1 MGIPKEIIEEVRSR
15 CDIVDLVSSYL
26 PELRKRGATYKCCC
40 PFHNEKTPSFTV
52 NQERQIYHCFGC
64 GANGDVFSF
73 VQEYDKLD
81 FLSAVQFL
89 ADRTG
94 VKIIYDNNDN
104 KNKDSKDTLL
114 NINSNAAN
122 FFHKNLF
129 NSDSG
134 KLCREYLKKR
144 SLTDD
149 VLKEFQI
156 GFSPNGWEELLSR
169 ALKKG
174 YKSEAIEKAGLV
186 VKSKRSGKI
195 KYYDR
200 FRNRLMFPIC
210 DSLGR
215 VIGFSGR
222 ILDDKRKEAK
232 YVNSPETLIFHKSSV
247 LFAFNKARKE
257 IVEKKLAIVVEGQI
271 DAIRCHTVGIK
282 NVVASQGTALTVQ
295 HAKLIKRYADEVVL
309 IFDSDTAGV
318 SAALSTSKLFLEN
331 ELSVRVATL
340 PNGEDP
346 DSLILKHGANIF
358 KKEIND
364 ALPALNF
371 LIKTIENE
379 EDQSTVVGRKR
390 MRNQI
395 MDFINRCPSESWKE
409 EMIKEASGI
418 INISVRALIKDL
430 DAINEKNISN
440 KNNQNLHLVNQD
452 GSLYP
457 LEELDLLSY
466 AIHYNENVKSLV
478 SDYLPMSLIKNKECK
493 TLIKKVIN
501 IAPKDIEANLND
513 LSEDERNC
521 YTSAAAIIK
530 KLDDDYSPDR
540 AVKEY
545 IKKLWLNYLRN
556 EYSNN
561 KNFEKRSQ
569 ITKDAN
575 LLKSNWAEGKK
586 IIVKLLE
593 DM

>member
-1 MGIPKEIIEEVRSR
+1 M
-15 CDIVDLVSSYL
+15 
-26 PELRKRGATYKCCC
+26 
-40 PFHNEKTPSFTV
+40 
-52 NQERQIYHCFGC
+52 
-64 GANGDVFSF
+64 
-73 VQEYDKLD
+73 
-81 FLSAVQFL
+81 
-89 ADRTG
+89 
-94 VKIIYDNNDN
+94 
-104 KNKDSKDTLL
+104 
-114 NINSNAAN
+114 
-122 FFHKNLF
+122 
-129 NSDSG
+129 
-134 KLCREYLKKR
+134 
-144 SLTDD
+144 TDD

-156 GFSPNGWEELLSR
+156 GFSPNGWEELLSK

-174 YKSEAIEKAGLV
+174 YKSEEIEKAGLV
-186 VKSKRSGKI
+186 VKSKRSGKV

-222 ILDDKRKEAK
+222 ILEDKRKEAK

-247 LFAFNKARKE
+247 LFAFDKARKE

-371 LIKTIENE
+371 LIKTIENK
-379 EDQSTVVGRKR
+379 EDQTTVVGRKR

-409 EMIKEASGI
+409 EMIKEASGM

-501 IAPKDIEANLND
+501 VTPKDIEANLND

-545 IKKLWLNYLRN
+545 IKKIWLNYLRN

-575 LLKSNWAEGKK
+575 LLKANWAEGKK

>member
-1 MGIPKEIIEEVRSR
+1 MAIPKEIIEEVRSR

-64 GANGDVFSF
+64 GANGDIFSF

-94 VKIIYDNNDN
+94 VKITYDNND
-104 KNKDSKDTLL
+104 KNIGSKEKLL
-114 NINSNAAN
+114 NINSDAAN

-156 GFSPNGWEELLSR
+156 GFSPDGWEELLSK

-174 YKSEAIEKAGLV
+174 YKSEEIEKAGLV
-186 VKSKRSGKI
+186 VKSKRSGKV

-222 ILDDKRKEAK
+222 ILEDKRKEAK

-247 LFAFNKARKE
+247 LFAFDKARKE

-271 DAIRCHTVGIK
+271 DAMRCHTVGIK

-346 DSLILKHGANIF
+346 DSLILKHGVNIF

-371 LIKTIENE
+371 LIKTIENK
-379 EDQSTVVGRKR
+379 EDQTTVVGRKR

-409 EMIKEASGI
+409 EMIKEASGM
-418 INISVRALIKDL
+418 INISVKALIKDL
-430 DAINEKNISN
+430 DAINEKNIPN
-440 KNNQNLHLVNQD
+440 KNNQNLHLVNHD

-493 TLIKKVIN
+493 KLIKKVIN
-501 IAPKDIEANLND
+501 VTPKDIEANLND

-530 KLDDDYSPDR
+530 KLDNDYSPDR

-545 IKKLWLNYLRN
+545 IKKIWLNYLRN

-575 LLKSNWAEGKK
+575 LLKANWAEGKK

>member
-1 MGIPKEIIEEVRSR
+1 MAIPKEIIEEVRSR

-64 GANGDVFSF
+64 GANGDIFSF

-94 VKIIYDNNDN
+94 VKITYDNND
-104 KNKDSKDTLL
+104 KNIGSKEKLL
-114 NINSNAAN
+114 NINSDAAN
-122 FFHKNLF
+122 FFYKNLF

-156 GFSPNGWEELLSR
+156 GFSPDGWEELLSK

-174 YKSEAIEKAGLV
+174 YKSEDIEKAGLV
-186 VKSKRSGKI
+186 VKSKRSGKV

-222 ILDDKRKEAK
+222 ILEDKRKEAK

-247 LFAFNKARKE
+247 LFAFDKARKE

-271 DAIRCHTVGIK
+271 DAMRCHTVGIK

-346 DSLILKHGANIF
+346 DSLILKHGVNIF

-371 LIKTIENE
+371 LIKTIENK
-379 EDQSTVVGRKR
+379 EDQTTVVGRKR

-409 EMIKEASGI
+409 EMIKEASGM

-440 KNNQNLHLVNQD
+440 KNNQNLHLVNHD

-493 TLIKKVIN
+493 KLMKKVIN
-501 IAPKDIEANLND
+501 VTPKDIEANLND

-530 KLDDDYSPDR
+530 KLDNDYSPDR

-545 IKKLWLNYLRN
+545 IKKIWLNYLRN

-575 LLKSNWAEGKK
+575 LLKANWAEGKK

>member
-1 MGIPKEIIEEVRSR
+1 MAIPKEIIEEVRSR

-81 FLSAVQFL
+81 FLSSVQFL

-94 VKIIYDNNDN
+94 VKITYDNNDN

-156 GFSPNGWEELLSR
+156 GFSPNGWEELLSK

-174 YKSEAIEKAGLV
+174 YKSEEIEKAGLV
-186 VKSKRSGKI
+186 VKSKRSGKV

-222 ILDDKRKEAK
+222 ILEDKRKEAK

-247 LFAFNKARKE
+247 LFAFDKARKE

-371 LIKTIENE
+371 LIKTIENK
-379 EDQSTVVGRKR
+379 EDQTTVVGRKR

-409 EMIKEASGI
+409 EMIKEASGM

-493 TLIKKVIN
+493 KLIKKVIN
-501 IAPKDIEANLND
+501 VTPKDIEANLND

-575 LLKSNWAEGKK
+575 LLKANWAEGKK

>member
-1 MGIPKEIIEEVRSR
+1 MAIPKEIIEEVRSR

-94 VKIIYDNNDN
+94 VKITYDNNDN

-156 GFSPNGWEELLSR
+156 GFSPDGWEELLSK

-174 YKSEAIEKAGLV
+174 YKSEEIEKAGLV
-186 VKSKRSGKI
+186 VKSKRSGKV

-222 ILDDKRKEAK
+222 ILEDKRKEAK

-247 LFAFNKARKE
+247 LFAFDKARKE

-271 DAIRCHTVGIK
+271 DAMRCHTVGIK

-346 DSLILKHGANIF
+346 DSLILKHGVNIF

-371 LIKTIENE
+371 LIKIIEKK
-379 EDQSTVVGRKR
+379 EDQTTVVGRKR

-409 EMIKEASGI
+409 EMIKEASGM

-430 DAINEKNISN
+430 DAINEKNIPN

-493 TLIKKVIN
+493 KLIKKVIN
-501 IAPKDIEANLND
+501 VAPKDIEANLND

-545 IKKLWLNYLRN
+545 IKKIWLNYLRN

-575 LLKSNWAEGKK
+575 LLKANWAEGKK

>member
-1 MGIPKEIIEEVRSR
+1 MAIPKEIIEEVRSR

-94 VKIIYDNNDN
+94 VKITYDNNDN

-156 GFSPNGWEELLSR
+156 GFSPDGWEELLSK

-174 YKSEAIEKAGLV
+174 YKLEEIEKAGLV
-186 VKSKRSGKI
+186 VKSKRSGKV

-222 ILDDKRKEAK
+222 ILEDKRKEAK

-247 LFAFNKARKE
+247 LFAFDKARKE

-271 DAIRCHTVGIK
+271 DAMRCHAVGIK

-478 SDYLPMSLIKNKECK
+478 SNYLPMSLIKNKECK

>member
-1 MGIPKEIIEEVRSR
+1 M
-15 CDIVDLVSSYL
+15 
-26 PELRKRGATYKCCC
+26 
-40 PFHNEKTPSFTV
+40 
-52 NQERQIYHCFGC
+52 
-64 GANGDVFSF
+64 
-73 VQEYDKLD
+73 
-81 FLSAVQFL
+81 
-89 ADRTG
+89 
-94 VKIIYDNNDN
+94 
-104 KNKDSKDTLL
+104 
-114 NINSNAAN
+114 
-122 FFHKNLF
+122 
-129 NSDSG
+129 
-134 KLCREYLKKR
+134 
-144 SLTDD
+144 
-149 VLKEFQI
+149 
-156 GFSPNGWEELLSR
+156 
-169 ALKKG
+169 
-174 YKSEAIEKAGLV
+174 
-186 VKSKRSGKI
+186 
-195 KYYDR
+195 
-200 FRNRLMFPIC
+200 
-210 DSLGR
+210 
-215 VIGFSGR
+215 
-222 ILDDKRKEAK
+222 
-232 YVNSPETLIFHKSSV
+232 
-247 LFAFNKARKE
+247 
-257 IVEKKLAIVVEGQI
+257 
-271 DAIRCHTVGIK
+271 
-282 NVVASQGTALTVQ
+282 
-295 HAKLIKRYADEVVL
+295 L
-309 IFDSDTAGV
+309 IFDSDAAGV

-478 SDYLPMSLIKNKECK
+478 SNYLPMSLIKNKECK

>member
-1 MGIPKEIIEEVRSR
+1 MAIPKEIIEEVRSR

-94 VKIIYDNNDN
+94 VKITYDNND
-104 KNKDSKDTLL
+104 KNIGSKEKLL
-114 NINSNAAN
+114 NINSDAAN
-122 FFHKNLF
+122 FFYKNLF

-156 GFSPNGWEELLSR
+156 GFSPDGWEELLSK

-174 YKSEAIEKAGLV
+174 YKSEEIEKAGLV
-186 VKSKRSGKI
+186 VKSKRSGKV

-222 ILDDKRKEAK
+222 ILEDKRKEAK

-247 LFAFNKARKE
+247 LFAFDKARKE

-271 DAIRCHTVGIK
+271 DAMRCHTVGIK

-331 ELSVRVATL
+331 ELSVRIATL

-371 LIKTIENE
+371 LIKTIENK
-379 EDQSTVVGRKR
+379 EDQTTVVGRKR

-409 EMIKEASGI
+409 EMIKEASGM

-430 DAINEKNISN
+430 DAINEKNIPN

-493 TLIKKVIN
+493 KLIKKVIN
-501 IAPKDIEANLND
+501 VTPKDIEANLND

-530 KLDDDYSPDR
+530 KLDNDYSPDR

-545 IKKLWLNYLRN
+545 IKKIWLNYLRN

-575 LLKSNWAEGKK
+575 LLKTNWAEGKK